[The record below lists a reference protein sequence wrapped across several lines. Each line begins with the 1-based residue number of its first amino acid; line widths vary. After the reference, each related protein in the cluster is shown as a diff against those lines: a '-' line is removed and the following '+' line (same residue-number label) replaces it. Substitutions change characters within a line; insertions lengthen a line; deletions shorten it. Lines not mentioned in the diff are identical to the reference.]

1 MKYLLIICSLLML
14 VTGSMASAEE
24 CRSRDCSNVQET
36 YESIEYARERV
47 EFVVDRY
54 FNETLARHGLSAA
67 DIADRHT
74 KASAWAAENSGHPP
88 AHIMDAWEAEYF
100 FKLRVLMMAD
110 TRFAGDLPTDVQTVL
125 RTYYSRK
132 LESLSEATG
141 G

>member
-1 MKYLLIICSLLML
+1 MKYLLITCSLAML
-14 VTGSMASAEE
+14 VTSSTAPAGG
-24 CRSRDCSNVQET
+24 CRSRDCSNVQDT

-54 FNETLARHGLSAA
+54 FNEALSRRGLSAA

-74 KASAWAAENSGHPP
+74 KASAWATENSGYPP

-100 FKLRVLMMAD
+100 FKLRVLKVAD
-110 TRFAGDLPTDVQTVL
+110 ARFAGEWPADVQTVL
-125 RTYYSRK
+125 RTYHSRK